1 MAADAVRSG
10 SARGGPFARLT
21 TETKQAFKTTE
32 FWMTLAIMGGI
43 LIASAFIGDDD
54 SGGGGSGGGDVFN
67 AWRAWLLV
75 TGIGAAYVISRGL
88 AKAGSRDPYW
98 SDLSTDLP
106 GSDRDADQDRD
117 LTRATERDRDRV

>member
-1 MAADAVRSG
+1 MAVATARGRSG
-10 SARGGPFARLT
+10 PIARLS

-67 AWRAWLLV
+67 AFRAWVLI

-98 SDLSTDLP
+98 ADLNEELP
-106 GSDRDADQDRD
+106 GQDRDRDRD
-117 LTRATERDRDRV
+117 LTRSERTV

>member
-1 MAADAVRSG
+1 MAAATAGRG
-10 SARGGPFARLT
+10 RGGAIARLT

-32 FWMTLAIMGGI
+32 FWMTLAIMAGI

-67 AWRAWLLV
+67 AFRAWILV

-98 SDLSTDLP
+98 ADLNEE
-106 GSDRDADQDRD
+106 
-117 LTRATERDRDRV
+117 LTGRDRDRDLARSERV

>member
-1 MAADAVRSG
+1 MAVATARGRSG
-10 SARGGPFARLT
+10 PIARLS

-54 SGGGGSGGGDVFN
+54 SGGGGSGGADVFN
-67 AWRAWLLV
+67 AFRAWVLI

-98 SDLSTDLP
+98 ADLNDELRRH
-106 GSDRDADQDRD
+106 DDQDH
-117 LTRATERDRDRV
+117 DRDRNLARSESV